1 MFKKLLLVSSLVVAL
16 NASISIQEIDS
27 KPPSRAKNF
36 MIWQYLKQNIT
47 SKEADYAYSQ
57 VLGSIPKIRKLHAKK
72 SKTRAKLKPTR
83 KDKCRAKKNLL
94 EIVDKEC
101 LDWAINP
108 YKTLRMSNFERK
120 LLSLKVDSTDMK
132 RFLSLQSEPM
142 NQDSF
147 EKYSSNAVLKLFVN
161 TTQTNRR
168 KNLNMHLSPD
178 FLNKLSSSKKINY
191 FVKIVLEDKKLDKLR
206 YSITR
211 MSGKNLNGKS
221 NFSLALYC
229 LENKQYEK
237 AMKFFNYTSQTAKRQ
252 RDKDKGTFWMYQ
264 VSKKKKYLE
273 KLLISRSINIYTL
286 YAHEILGKDV
296 VNYFSAVETTTEKT
310 KQSIRDPF
318 EWMKIK
324 KEIRATPKKELF
336 ELAKKYKQKEM
347 IPVQTHILERAY
359 GYNMHGFVMPYD
371 EYLKD
376 VSTDDKALV
385 YAIMKQESV
394 FIPAALSRS
403 FALGLMQIMPFVTDD
418 ISKRME
424 KPIKSYSDMFQPE
437 YNIKYALSHL
447 NWQKKSLYH
456 PLFMAYAY
464 NGGMGFLRKH
474 LRTTGAFSQG
484 KYEPFLSMETMKNAE
499 SREYGKRVLSNY
511 VMYKKILG
519 EEVSIVRLFDT
530 LMHPKMT
537 DRFRKQG

>member
-1 MFKKLLLVSSLVVAL
+1 MLKKLLLVSSIVCVL

-47 SKEADYAYSQ
+47 AREADYAYSQ

-72 SKTRAKLKPTR
+72 SKTRPKPTR
-83 KDKCRAKKNLL
+83 KDRCRAKKNLL

-108 YKTLRMSNFERK
+108 YKTLRMSKFERK
-120 LLSLKVDSTDMK
+120 LLSLKVDSPDMK
-132 RFLSLQSEPM
+132 RFLSLQSETAS
-142 NQDSF
+142 QDSF
-147 EKYSSNAVLKLFVN
+147 EKYSSSAVLKLFVS
-161 TTQTNRR
+161 TTKSNRR
-168 KNLNMHLSPD
+168 KNLNIHLTPE
-178 FLNKLSSSKKINY
+178 FLNRLSSSKKINS
-191 FVKIVLEDKKLDKLR
+191 FVKVVLGDEKLDKLR
-206 YSITR
+206 YSMVR
-211 MSGKNLNGKS
+211 MSGKKLNGKS
-221 NFSLALYC
+221 NFALALHC
-229 LENKQYEK
+229 LENNQYEK

-264 VSKKKKYLE
+264 LSKKKKHLE

-286 YAHEILGKDV
+286 YAHELLGKDV
-296 VNYFSAVETTTEKT
+296 VNYFSGVETVSGKAT
-310 KQSIRDPF
+310 KNIKDPF

-324 KEIRATPKKELF
+324 KEIKSTPKKELF
-336 ELAKKYKQKEM
+336 NLAKNYQQKEM

-376 VSTDDKALV
+376 VSTDEKALV
-385 YAIMKQESV
+385 YAIMKQESI

-418 ISKRME
+418 ISKRMK
-424 KPIKSYSDMFQPE
+424 KPIQSYSDMFQPE

-474 LRTTGAFSQG
+474 LRTTGAFSKG

-519 EEVSIVRLFDT
+519 ERVSIVRLFDT
-530 LMHPKMT
+530 LMYPKMT

>member
-1 MFKKLLLVSSLVVAL
+1 MLKKLLLVSTLAVAL
-16 NASISIQEIDS
+16 SASISIQEIDS

-47 SKEADYAYSQ
+47 ASEADYAYSQ

-72 SKTRAKLKPTR
+72 SKTRPKPTR
-83 KDKCRAKKNLL
+83 KDRCRAKKNLL
-94 EIVDKEC
+94 EIIDKEC
-101 LDWAINP
+101 LKWAINP
-108 YKTLRMSNFERK
+108 YKTLRMSKFERK
-120 LLSLKVDSTDMK
+120 LLSLKVDSPDMK
-132 RFLSLQSEPM
+132 QFLSLQSEAA
-142 NQDSF
+142 NQESF
-147 EKYSSNAVLKLFVN
+147 EKYSSAAVLKLFVN
-161 TTQTNRR
+161 TTQSNRR
-168 KNLNMHLSPD
+168 KNLNMHLSTD
-178 FLNKLSSSKKINY
+178 FLNRLSSSKKIDS
-191 FVKIVLEDKKLDKLR
+191 FVKIVLEDEKLDKLR

-221 NFSLALYC
+221 NFALALYC
-229 LENKQYEK
+229 LENNQYKK

-252 RDKDKGTFWMYQ
+252 RNRDKGTFWMYQ
-264 VSKKKKYLE
+264 VSKDKKYLQ

-286 YAHEILGKDV
+286 YAHEVLGKDV
-296 VNYFSAVETTTEKT
+296 VNYFSGVETVSGKAI
-310 KQSIRDPF
+310 KDIKDPF
-318 EWMKIK
+318 DWMKIK
-324 KEIRATPKKELF
+324 KEIRSTPKKELF
-336 ELAKKYKQKEM
+336 NLAKHYQQKEM

-376 VSTDDKALV
+376 VSRDEKALI
-385 YAIMKQESV
+385 YAIMKQESI

-418 ISKRME
+418 ISKRM
-424 KPIKSYSDMFQPE
+424 KQPIKSYSDMFQPE
-437 YNIKYALSHL
+437 YNIKYAISHL

-474 LRTTGAFSQG
+474 LRTTGAFSKG

-499 SREYGKRVLSNY
+499 SREYGKRVLANY

-519 EEVSIVRLFDT
+519 EEVSIVRLFDK
-530 LMHPKMT
+530 LMYPRMT